1 MVLLEQYGH
10 KNTYVKY
17 EDPVS
22 DSKKVMTN
30 VQKWIKGHGQDHTF
44 KIYVIIGKALSK
56 GTHLPNMKALSLRNK
71 KLWLMTK
78 LFRSRSK
85 VMVKV
90 EIYGAGGKVLS

>member
-1 MVLLEQYGH
+1 MNI

-17 EDPVS
+17 KHPVS

-30 VQKWIKGHGQDHTF
+30 VQKWMKGHGQDHTF
-44 KIYVIIGKALSK
+44 KIYVIILSK

-78 LFRSRSK
+78 FF
-85 VMVKV
+85 
-90 EIYGAGGKVLS
+90 